1 VDKAKEKPQG
11 LEVNKL
17 LKKSLLVLFLALAIW
32 LPRGFSLERFVSTD
46 EIAWLVRSAN
56 FYYALGQR
64 DFEGT
69 FQNGHPGVTTMWVN
83 TIAFLIEHPEYRWVG
98 QGQFESFLTFERFA
112 DSQDIDSHAVL
123 ITGRSVMVGIHTIF
137 LIIGFFLARRL
148 IGFMPAL
155 AGFLLLIFEPFYI
168 GLTRL
173 SHLDGLVGTLS
184 LVSVLAFMVY
194 AFEDQKLQYLFISA
208 ITASAASLTKV
219 TGFIILPGLGIVFLL
234 MIIFHRREFPNET
247 RQHFLKWFRK
257 IIGQMVLFGAVFLLV
272 YFVLWP
278 AMWNNPVGTLIGQF
292 QYPESFLAESSLSG
306 DDQPINE
313 PGPIA
318 FNNNDVFRYPRMF
331 LWRVTPII
339 LMGLL
344 FWIYFIIMQKDI
356 LSDRKVRYV
365 SWCLFIFAI
374 TFTILLTIPVK
385 SNFRYWIPAYI
396 SLVLLSG
403 IGWMAMLN
411 TTIKRFPGTRSR
423 RIGYLIILGVF
434 LIQLTGVF
442 RTYPYYFTYYNP
454 LLGGSKRAGKSIS
467 VGEGEGL
474 DQAGLYLSSFPDAE
488 NMTVMSWYGW
498 GSFSYYFSGNTIVF
512 PVTSNWSGGLAKK
525 LSASDYLVVYQNQ
538 WYRRIPPDVF
548 ESLDQV
554 EPMETIWVDG
564 IEYARIYEV
573 DSLPDQIFTP

>member
-1 VDKAKEKPQG
+1 M
-11 LEVNKL
+11 NKL
-17 LKKSLLVLFLALAIW
+17 LKESLLVLFLALAIW

-56 FYYALGQR
+56 FYSALGQR

-83 TIAFLIEHPEYRWVG
+83 TIAFLIEHPEYRGFG
-98 QGQFESFLTFERFA
+98 QSQFDSFLTFERFA

-123 ITGRSVMVGIHTIF
+123 VTGRSVMVGIHTIL

-155 AGFLLLIFEPFYI
+155 AGFLLLVFEPFYI

-184 LVSVLAFMVY
+184 LVSVLAFLVY
-194 AFEDQKLQYLFISA
+194 AFEDQKLLYLIIAA
-208 ITASAASLTKV
+208 IAASAASLTKV
-219 TGFIILPGLGIVFLL
+219 TGFIILPVYGIVSIL
-234 MIIFHRREFPNET
+234 MIIFHRREYPNET
-247 RQHFLKWFRK
+247 RQQYLIWFRK
-257 IIGQMVLFGAVFLLV
+257 IIGHVFLFGAVFLLV
-272 YFVLWP
+272 YIVLWP
-278 AMWNNPVGTLIGQF
+278 AMWKNPVGILIGQF
-292 QYPESFLAESSLSG
+292 QYPEMFLPETGLISSNQP
-306 DDQPINE
+306 DDNHTPYPDKKNE
-313 PGPIA
+313 I
-318 FNNNDVFRYPRMF
+318 FRYPEMF
-331 LWRVTPII
+331 LWRVTPIS
-339 LMGLL
+339 LVGLL
-344 FWIYFIIMQKDI
+344 IWFYFFIKRKDVYSKRKIRWITWSLLAF
-356 LSDRKVRYV
+356 
-365 SWCLFIFAI
+365 
-374 TFTILLTIPVK
+374 TFTFTVLLTIPDK

-396 SLVLLSG
+396 SLLLLAG
-403 IGWMAMLN
+403 IGWMALLKTLM
-411 TTIKRFPGTRSR
+411 KRFPDLRSR
-423 RIGYLIILGVF
+423 RIGFLLILGVF
-434 LIQLTGVF
+434 LIQLSGIF

-548 ESLDQV
+548 DSLDQV

-564 IEYARIYEV
+564 IEYVRIYEV
-573 DSLPDQIFTP
+573 ESLPDQIFTP